1 MVMSEREVSINV
13 PVELPTE
20 VKSLFLPIPK
30 NMVEEVYR
38 SDEYLVLIGPA
49 HPGSGHMRIILRL
62 KGDYIVEAI
71 PDPGYVHRAVEKLA
85 ETRLF
90 VHNIP
95 LVERPTIAES
105 SIMDHGYVRAIEEL
119 GQLDVPP
126 RAQYLRVIMDELS
139 RIGDHLYDT
148 GILAVFLGHSTG
160 YMWGFGLREFIVDA
174 LARMTGARI
183 TVSFVIPSGVRWD
196 VHPDTLRYIYNMTF
210 FIEKKIDELG
220 TIFTKNPVTVSR
232 MKGVGVLTKDE
243 CIRFGAVGPFLRACG
258 VEYDNRKVRPYAVYD
273 QLEWEVPVADEGD
286 AYSRFLVR
294 VEEIRQSLNIIRQ
307 AVKNIPEGPVIGSK
321 LMARVPPKER
331 ERVAKDIRNYLFR
344 LLIGLTLPEGE
355 ATTLTEAARGTLLY
369 SLVSDG
375 KSNVPYRLRM
385 ITPSWYNL
393 RPFMESLKGYR
404 LMDLPA
410 IYGSWG
416 YFPPEADR

>member
-1 MVMSEREVSINV
+1 MAEREASLTIPVEVPQEVRSFFV
-13 PVELPTE
+13 PVPREL
-20 VKSLFLPIPK
+20 
-30 NMVEEVYR
+30 VEDAYKAG
-38 SDEYLVLIGPA
+38 DYLVLFGPA

-62 KGDYIVEAI
+62 RGDYIVDAI

-85 ETRLF
+85 ETRLY

-105 SIMDHGYVRAIEEL
+105 SIMAHGYVRAIEEL

-126 RAQYLRVIMDELS
+126 RAQYIRVIMDELS
-139 RIGDHLYDT
+139 RIGDHLYDA
-148 GILAVFLGHSTG
+148 GILSVFLGHSTG
-160 YMWGFGLREFIVDA
+160 YMWAFGLREFVAEAFSRIS
-174 LARMTGARI
+174 GARI
-183 TVSFVIPSGVRWD
+183 TVSFVIPGGVRWD

-210 FIEKKIDELG
+210 YMERKLDEFRK
-220 TIFTKNPVTVSR
+220 IFTENPVTINR
-232 MKGVGVLTKDE
+232 MKGVGVLSRDQ
-243 CIRFGAVGPFLRACG
+243 CIKLGAVGPFLRACG
-258 VEYDNRKVRPYAVYD
+258 VEYDNRKARPYAVYD

-321 LMARVPPKER
+321 LLTRVPPKER
-331 ERVAKDIRNYLFR
+331 DRVAKDIRNYLFR
-344 LLIGLTLPEGE
+344 LLIGLSLPEGE